1 MVKACIEN
9 NKRAAFEHLV
19 EIKKQDKNT
28 VAVEGNIYSYK
39 TKRGLLKRYVGF
51 YSYEAY
57 RKSEYYTIQPER
69 CNGFLFV
76 LLKE

>member
-1 MVKACIEN
+1 MIRTCTEN
-9 NKRAAFEHLV
+9 NQRVAFEHLV

-28 VAVEGNIYSYK
+28 VVVEGNTYSFK
-39 TKRGLLKRYVGF
+39 TKRGLLKQYIGF

-57 RKSEYYTIQPER
+57 RKSEYYPTQPER

-76 LLKE
+76 QLK